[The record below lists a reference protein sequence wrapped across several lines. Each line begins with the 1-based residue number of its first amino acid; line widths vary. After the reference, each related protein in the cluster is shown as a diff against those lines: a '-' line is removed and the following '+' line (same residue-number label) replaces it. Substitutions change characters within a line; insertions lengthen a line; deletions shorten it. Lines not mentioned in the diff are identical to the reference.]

1 MPVVCFPE
9 RHHLTVRLERI
20 HGHIESGG
28 LEAVAV
34 ARAAVVVT
42 QLAVAVGAVVLQ
54 VPKAFAKL
62 GRSAADGAEGDGR
75 EKRRTLK
82 HQEAEIG
89 AGTADSVK
97 FRQSLVTANAARR
110 LHRHF
115 AHLLTRRLLLDRAT
129 FVAARLRLGLGLGT
143 VLRIILGVVVSVPH
157 RASTAAS
164 LHEMNGRDF

>member
-1 MPVVCFPE
+1 MRVLIFRIILDALPVVCFPK

-34 ARAAVVVT
+34 AGAAVVVT
-42 QLAVAVGAVVLQ
+42 QLAIAVGAVVLQ
-54 VPKAFAKL
+54 VPQAFAKL
-62 GRSAADGAEGDGR
+62 GRSAANGAEGDGR

-97 FRQSLVTANAARR
+97 FRQSLVTANAAVDTTDGSFWA
-110 LHRHF
+110 LNF
-115 AHLLTRRLLLDRAT
+115 DLVDWL
-129 FVAARLRLGLGLGT
+129 
-143 VLRIILGVVVSVPH
+143 
-157 RASTAAS
+157 
-164 LHEMNGRDF
+164 E

>member
-62 GRSAADGAEGDGR
+62 GRGAADGAQSDGR
-75 EKRRTLK
+75 QKRRALE
-82 HQEAEIG
+82 HQEAKIG
-89 AGTADSVK
+89 AGPADAVK
-97 FRQSLVTANAARR
+97 LRHALVTANAARR

-129 FVAARLRLGLGLGT
+129 LVAARLGLGLGLGT
-143 VLRIILGVVVSVPH
+143 VLRIFLGVVVSVLH
-157 RASTAAS
+157 RASIHAS
-164 LHEMNGRDF
+164 LHQTNGRYF